1 MATVVLDVRIVAGSG
16 GGPDKTILN
25 SPRYLEPLGYRMLC
39 AYLHTAGAPGFDHI
53 RRRAADLGAPL
64 LTLPDRGPCDLSV
77 LPRLL
82 KICRRERVSIWHGHE
97 YKSNLLGLLLRP
109 FWPMHLVTTAH
120 GRVEHS
126 PRLSLYYAVDRWCLP
141 RYDRVICVS
150 EDLYRESLDNGV
162 REDRCFLIE
171 NGIDLGQ
178 YSRRTDRNEAK
189 RRLGIPAG
197 RLVIGGVGRLSP
209 EKSFDGL
216 IDAVDRLLT
225 SGYDIELLIAGE
237 GRESDRL
244 RSLIARLG
252 RGDRI
257 RLLGY
262 QADTIALY
270 EALDV
275 FALSSLREGLPNVVL
290 EAMAMEVPVVATRVA
305 GIPRLIENDVNG
317 LLVEAGS
324 VSEMAEALAKLLGN
338 SALRRRLSFAG
349 RATIERDHSF
359 EVRIQK
365 IRDIYDRLLC
375 SNHKSQNRHQP
386 AQMS

>member
-39 AYLHTAGAPGFDHI
+39 AYLHRAGAPGFDHI

-64 LTLPDRGPCDLSV
+64 LTVPDRGPCDVSV

-82 KICRRERVSIWHGHE
+82 EICRRERVSIWHGHE

-126 PRLSLYYAVDRWCLP
+126 RRLSLYYAVDRWCLP

-178 YSRRTDRNEAK
+178 YSRSTDRVEAK

-209 EKSFDGL
+209 EKGFDGL

-237 GRESDRL
+237 GGESDRL
-244 RSLIARLG
+244 RSLIATRG
-252 RGDRI
+252 RSDRI

-305 GIPRLIENDVNG
+305 GVPRLIDHEENG
-317 LLVEAGS
+317 LLVDVGDTDQLGSSIARLLADGALRDRLGEAG
-324 VSEMAEALAKLLGN
+324 
-338 SALRRRLSFAG
+338 RRTVESRF
-349 RATIERDHSF
+349 SF
-359 EVRIQK
+359 ERRMERIGE
-365 IRDIYDRLLC
+365 IYDELLAVPTGAAV
-375 SNHKSQNRHQP
+375 S
-386 AQMS
+386 

>member
-39 AYLHTAGAPGFDHI
+39 AYLHRAGAPGFDHI

-64 LTLPDRGPCDLSV
+64 LTVPDRGPCDVSV
-77 LPRLL
+77 LRRLL
-82 KICRRERVSIWHGHE
+82 EICRRERVSIWHGHE

-126 PRLSLYYAVDRWCLP
+126 RRLSLYYAVDRWCLP

-178 YSRRTDRNEAK
+178 YSRRTDRVEAK

-209 EKSFDGL
+209 EKGFDGL
-216 IDAVDRLLT
+216 IDAVDRLVA

-237 GRESDRL
+237 GGESDRL
-244 RSLIARLG
+244 RSLIARRG
-252 RGDRI
+252 RSDRI

-305 GIPRLIENDVNG
+305 GVPRLIEHEENG
-317 LLVEAGS
+317 LLVDVGDTDQLGSSIARLLADGALRDRLGEAG
-324 VSEMAEALAKLLGN
+324 
-338 SALRRRLSFAG
+338 RRTVESRF
-349 RATIERDHSF
+349 SF
-359 EVRIQK
+359 ERRMERIGE
-365 IRDIYDRLLC
+365 IYDELLAVPTGAAV
-375 SNHKSQNRHQP
+375 S
-386 AQMS
+386 